1 MAEKETLMLLSTQIE
16 ERRKELLEAMGR
28 GTDKFEAY
36 LSAVG
41 EIKGY
46 MIVQNL
52 ISEMLAVHQK
62 QDEDFESTP
71 TDSVVKID
79 SKRGKK

>member
-16 ERRKELLEAMGR
+16 ERRKGLLEAMGR

-52 ISEMLAVHQK
+52 ISEMLTVHQK
-62 QDEDFESTP
+62 QEEDFEATP

>member
-1 MAEKETLMLLSTQIE
+1 MVKETLMLLSTQIE
-16 ERRKELLEAMGR
+16 ERRKTLLEAMGR

-36 LSAVG
+36 QHACG
-41 EIKGY
+41 EVRGF
-46 MIVQNL
+46 MIVQQL
-52 ISEMLAVHQK
+52 ISEMLTVHQK
-62 QDEDFESTP
+62 QEEDFEATP

>member
-1 MAEKETLMLLSTQIE
+1 MVKETLMLLSTQIE
-16 ERRKELLEAMGR
+16 ERRKALLESMGR

-36 LSAVG
+36 LTATG

-46 MIVQNL
+46 MIVQSM
-52 ISEMLAVHQK
+52 ISDALRANEK
-62 QDEDFESTP
+62 GEEDFDSTP
-71 TDSVVKID
+71 TDSVVQID

>member
-1 MAEKETLMLLSTQIE
+1 MVKETLMLLSTQIE
-16 ERRKELLEAMGR
+16 ERRKELLESMGR

-36 LSAVG
+36 LTATG

-46 MIVQNL
+46 MIVQSM
-52 ISEMLAVHQK
+52 ISDALRANEK
-62 QDEDFESTP
+62 GEEDFDSTP
-71 TDSVVKID
+71 TDSVVQID

>member
-16 ERRKELLEAMGR
+16 ERRKTLLEAMGR

-36 LSAVG
+36 QHACG
-41 EIKGY
+41 EVRGF
-46 MIVQNL
+46 MIVQQL
-52 ISEMLAVHQK
+52 ISEMLTVHQK
-62 QDEDFESTP
+62 QEEDFEATP

>member
-1 MAEKETLMLLSTQIE
+1 MVKETLMLLSTQVE
-16 ERRKELLEAMGR
+16 ERRKALLESMGR

-36 LSAVG
+36 LTATG

-46 MIVQNL
+46 MMVQAI
-52 ISEMLAVHQK
+52 ISDSLRANEK
-62 QDEDFESTP
+62 GEEDFDSTP
-71 TDSVVKID
+71 TDSVVQID